1 MVTLYCNQREFSELE
16 HGDQLYAMVAR
27 EIIAQRRQAERYRCY
42 ITDLDL
48 SEVLADEQGSTTLYL
63 RYKRELEQ
71 ALNDGLE
78 QIQADLDRRPAP
90 LA

>member
-1 MVTLYCNQREFSELE
+1 MYCNQREFSELE

-27 EIIAQRRQAERYRCY
+27 EIIEQRRETERYRCY

-48 SEVLADEQGSTTLYL
+48 SDLLGDDPGSTSLCL

-78 QIQADLDRRPAP
+78 QLQAALEP
-90 LA
+90 